1 MERVAA
7 RERRALNVFFMK
19 LMFTHV
25 VLHRLGSFAIFTHM
39 AKSSRIASFVA
50 ATCLSLSTAAGLAGA
65 ADSGTAP
72 ETLQPLPTVEV
83 PATGSSGSSSR
94 VPKACQNLNQQID
107 EVRKKW
113 DAAVA
118 EQDIYKANALRVDF
132 GNLAA
137 SYYQCR
143 LAGNTISGSL

>member
-1 MERVAA
+1 M
-7 RERRALNVFFMK
+7 
-19 LMFTHV
+19 
-25 VLHRLGSFAIFTHM
+25 
-39 AKSSRIASFVA
+39 
-50 ATCLSLSTAAGLAGA
+50 
-65 ADSGTAP
+65 
-72 ETLQPLPTVEV
+72 

>member
-1 MERVAA
+1 
-7 RERRALNVFFMK
+7 
-19 LMFTHV
+19 MFTHV

-39 AKSSRIASFVA
+39 AKSSRIASIVA
-50 ATCLSLSTAAGLAGA
+50 AACLTFSTAAGLAGA

-83 PATGSSGSSSR
+83 PASGSSGSSSR
-94 VPKACQNLNQQID
+94 VPKACRQLDRQID
-107 EVRKKW
+107 QIREQW

-118 EQDIYKANALRVDF
+118 EQDIYKANGLRVDF

-143 LAGNTISGSL
+143 LAGNTLAGSL